1 MHLWIHQNH
10 FSHALLSTT
19 LHNNSWVNS
28 MQKKWLTKDSYL
40 TRLIWPRRS
49 VCMWHLSTLIFY
61 YLYNWSS
68 VFYIFF
74 AADHQRRRSG
84 SRERR
89 VTIAISPVPPMPM
102 CPPPQRGTNL
112 TTVRRLSSTLIQT
125 ALKDLL
131 DFSMKITKSSD
142 TITIIHIDRHRC
154 EK

>member
-61 YLYNWSS
+61 YLSEQIQSIFS
-68 VFYIFF
+68 VLHLFCCRSPEETIGQQGAESYHRNL
-74 AADHQRRRSG
+74 AGAPNADVSPPSEG
-84 SRERR
+84 NKFNNGE
-89 VTIAISPVPPMPM
+89 TIV
-102 CPPPQRGTNL
+102 
-112 TTVRRLSSTLIQT
+112 
-125 ALKDLL
+125 L
-131 DFSMKITKSSD
+131 DFDPNCFKRSSWFQYEN
-142 TITIIHIDRHRC
+142 HQVQWHHHYNSYW
-154 EK
+154 